1 MHTSQLMDIMKELN
15 TLAANPQVI
24 SPGKSDTFR
33 KQISSL
39 EANYKDLEIPDHYEN
54 VYDALYKK
62 GKETVKALK
71 GSKDQKENLSKLEA
85 YIRYLH
91 AAKGDFEGKAK
102 EITKYHR
109 TFILTSALF
118 LALSPQYFGF
128 ILPAV
133 FFVPIFLGTRGVK
146 NRSINGLYMSLSI
159 VPVALMT
166 SFIWIRYGIYALSN
180 YQQAVGQVVAD
191 TGRSLGVA
199 KALVTGPP
207 VLALFLLILAAL
219 QAYRGFKNKNLFV

>member
-1 MHTSQLMDIMKELN
+1 MHTSHLMDIMKELN

-24 SPGKSDTFR
+24 SPSKSNKFR
-33 KQISSL
+33 KELTSL
-39 EANYKDLEIPDHYEN
+39 ESGYQGLEIPDNYEN
-54 VYDALYKK
+54 VYEALCKK
-62 GKETVKALK
+62 GKETVKTLK
-71 GSKDQKENLSKLEA
+71 GSKDQKDNLSKLEA
-85 YIRYLH
+85 YVRYLH
-91 AAKGDFEGKAK
+91 AAKGDFEGKTQ
-102 EITKYHR
+102 EVNRYHR
-109 TFILTSALF
+109 TFLFTSALF

-166 SFIWIRYGIYALSN
+166 SFIWIRYGIYAMSN
-180 YQQAVGQVVAD
+180 YQQAVGQVMTD

-207 VLALFLLILAAL
+207 ILALLLFVLAGL

>member
-1 MHTSQLMDIMKELN
+1 MDIMKELN
-15 TLAANPQVI
+15 TLTANPKVI
-24 SPGKSDTFR
+24 APGKGDKLR
-33 KQISSL
+33 KDLVSL
-39 EANYKDLEIPDHYEN
+39 ETGYRGMEIPDSYEH
-54 VYDALYKK
+54 VYEALCKK
-62 GKETVKALK
+62 GKDTVKKLK
-71 GSKDQKENLSKLEA
+71 ESKDQKENLSKLES
-85 YIRYLH
+85 YVRYLH
-91 AAKGDFEGKAK
+91 AAKGDFEGKTQ
-102 EITKYHR
+102 EVNRYHIN
-109 TFILTSALF
+109 FLFTSALF

-133 FFVPIFLGTRGVK
+133 FFVPMFLGMRGIK
-146 NRSINGLYMSLSI
+146 SRSINGLYMSLSV

-180 YQQAVGQVVAD
+180 YQEAVGQVVAD

-207 VLALFLLILAAL
+207 VLALILLVLAAL

>member
-1 MHTSQLMDIMKELN
+1 MHTSHLMDIMKELN

-24 SPGKSDTFR
+24 APSKGDKLR
-33 KQISSL
+33 NELASL
-39 EANYKDLEIPDHYEN
+39 ETNYKKLEVPERYEN
-54 VYDALYKK
+54 VYEALCKK
-62 GKETVKALK
+62 GKETVKILK

-85 YIRYLH
+85 YVRYLH
-91 AAKGDFEGKAK
+91 AAKGDFEGKTQ
-102 EITKYHR
+102 EVNKYHR
-109 TFILTSALF
+109 TFLFTSALF

-180 YQQAVGQVVAD
+180 YQQAVSQVLAD
-191 TGRSLGVA
+191 TGRSVGVA
-199 KALVTGPP
+199 KALVTVPP
-207 VLALFLLILAAL
+207 LLALLLFALASL